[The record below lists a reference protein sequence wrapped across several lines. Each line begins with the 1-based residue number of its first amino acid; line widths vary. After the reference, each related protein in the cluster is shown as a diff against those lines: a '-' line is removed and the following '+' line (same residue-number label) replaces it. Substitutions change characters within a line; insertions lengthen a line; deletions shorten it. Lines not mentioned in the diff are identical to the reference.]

1 MLSIFSSASW
11 SSVFLL
17 WKNVCLDL
25 LPIFLLGY
33 LCFLL
38 ISCMHY
44 LYILEIKP
52 LSVASFANIF
62 SQSVVCLFISSSF
75 AVQKIVSLTRSH
87 LFLFVF
93 ISIDLGD
100 WLKKTL
106 VLFMSENVLPL
117 FPSRS
122 FMVSGLM
129 FKSLSHFEF
138 IFVSGVR
145 MCSNFIDLHVAIPTF
160 LTPLAEETIF
170 SPLYILAS
178 FVEH

>member
-1 MLSIFSSASW
+1 
-11 SSVFLL
+11 
-17 WKNVCLDL
+17 
-25 LPIFLLGY
+25 
-33 LCFLL
+33 
-38 ISCMHY
+38 MHY

-62 SQSVVCLFISSSF
+62 SQSVVCLFVSSSF

-93 ISIDLGD
+93 IFIDLGD

-138 IFVSGVR
+138 IFVPGVR
-145 MCSNFIDLHVAIPTF
+145 MCSNFIDLHVANTTCWRDYLFPIVYSCLFCWTLVAQRCVGLF
-160 LTPLAEETIF
+160 LGSLLC
-170 SPLYILAS
+170 SNDLYVWFCANTKLFWFLQLWSIVWSL
-178 FVEH
+178 